1 MSVLSENMKEAII
14 DAELVFVGIGS
25 EMQVKLGTLKE
36 IPNFAEKLGFLET
49 HEEWNWLIPFLIR
62 YYLAEE
68 FHPEIC
74 QAYRKLAELL
84 EGKNYFIISLST
96 DDLLRKTA
104 LKQDRIA
111 YPCGTYEKL
120 QCIENCENMLYEID
134 EMFWKSVTD
143 WIEGTDDISRIK
155 KPICPCCGKELVLNQ
170 YGQPVYNEDGY
181 LDQWK
186 LYTQW
191 LQGTVNKKLCI
202 VELGVGMEFPSIIRW
217 PMEKVCFY
225 NKKSKFFRVH
235 STLYQLSEE
244 IQERGISV
252 KENPINFL
260 SDL

>member
-25 EMQVKLGTLKE
+25 EMQVKLGALKE
-36 IPNFAEKLGFLET
+36 IPNFAEKLEFLEK
-49 HEEWNWLIPFLIR
+49 HEEWNYLIPFLIK

-68 FHPEIC
+68 YHPEIS

-96 DDLLRKTA
+96 DDLLRNVT

-120 QCIENCENMLYEID
+120 QCVENCEKQLYDID
-134 EMFWKSVTD
+134 ETFWKSVTD
-143 WIEGTDDISRIK
+143 WIEGTHDISQIK
-155 KPICPCCGKELVLNQ
+155 KPVCQNCGKELVLNQ

-244 IQERGISV
+244 IQERGISI
-252 KENPINFL
+252 KENPITFL
-260 SDL
+260 NDL